1 MDPRTPSSTEV
12 RVATGAV
19 HLTGDLV
26 VPPDARGIVVFAHGS
41 GSGRH
46 SSRNRAVARELQD
59 AGLATLLLDLLT
71 PEEDTVDRRTRHLRF
86 DIPLLSRRMED
97 TTAWVA
103 RQPALAHLPIGY
115 FGASTGSAAALIAAA
130 HLGPRIGAVVSRG
143 GRPDLVG
150 PAVLEAVTAP
160 TLLIVGGADAA
171 VIPLN
176 TQAYDRLRVVR
187 ELVLVHGATHLFE
200 EPGAL
205 EDVTRLARDWFTR
218 HLARQAQ
225 AA

>member
-1 MDPRTPSSTEV
+1 MDSPSTTEV
-12 RVATGAV
+12 RVPSGAI

-26 VPPDARGIVVFAHGS
+26 VPPDAHGIVVFAHGS

-46 SSRNRAVARELQD
+46 SSRNRAVAAQLQE

-97 TTAWVA
+97 ITDWVS
-103 RQPALAHLPIGY
+103 RQPALHTLPIGY

-130 HLGPRIGAVVSRG
+130 HLGRRVSAVVSRG

-160 TLLIVGGADAA
+160 TLLIVGGADTS

-176 TQAYDRLRVVR
+176 TQAYDSLRAIR
-187 ELVLVHGATHLFE
+187 DLVLVTGATHLFE

-205 EDVTRLARDWFTR
+205 EDVARLAVDWFTR
-218 HLARQAQ
+218 HLAWQAQ
-225 AA
+225 EA

>member
-1 MDPRTPSSTEV
+1 MDTRIPSPTEV
-12 RVATGAV
+12 RVATGAI

-26 VPPDARGIVVFAHGS
+26 LPQDAHGVVVFAHGS

-46 SSRNRAVARELQD
+46 SSRNRAVARQLQE

-71 PEEDTVDRRTRHLRF
+71 PEEDSVDRRTRHLRF

-97 TTAWVA
+97 TTAWVL
-103 RQPALAHLPIGY
+103 RHPDLRHLPGGY

-130 HLGPRIGAVVSRG
+130 HRGRRISAVASGG
-143 GRPDLVG
+143 GRRDLVG
-150 PAVLEAVTAP
+150 PTVLEAVPAP
-160 TLLIVGGADAA
+160 ALLIVGGADAA

-176 TQAYDRLRVVR
+176 TQAYDRLRAIR
-187 ELVLVHGATHLFE
+187 EFVLIADASHLFE

-205 EDVTRLARDWFTR
+205 EDVARLATDWFSR
-218 HLARQAQ
+218 HLVPQRQPA
-225 AA
+225 

>member
-1 MDPRTPSSTEV
+1 MDTPIPSSTEV

-97 TTAWVA
+97 ITDWVS
-103 RQPALAHLPIGY
+103 RQPALHTLPIGY
-115 FGASTGSAAALIAAA
+115 FGAS
-130 HLGPRIGAVVSRG
+130 
-143 GRPDLVG
+143 
-150 PAVLEAVTAP
+150 
-160 TLLIVGGADAA
+160 
-171 VIPLN
+171 
-176 TQAYDRLRVVR
+176 
-187 ELVLVHGATHLFE
+187 
-200 EPGAL
+200 
-205 EDVTRLARDWFTR
+205 
-218 HLARQAQ
+218 
-225 AA
+225 